1 MLTLSRDK
9 GAPVPG
15 RRVVPREEGGEG
27 RGGGM
32 GSGAEEREIKA
43 SWPV

>member
-15 RRVVPREEGGEG
+15 RRVVPREEDGVG
-27 RGGGM
+27 RGG
-32 GSGAEEREIKA
+32 EERRDGVGGGGA
-43 SWPV
+43 GD